1 MNTDI
6 WDVLRNFVQFKKR
19 EKYLW
24 RIASFIKV
32 AGV

>member
-6 WDVLRNFVQFKKR
+6 WDVLRNFGQFNKR
-19 EKYLW
+19 EKYPW

-32 AGV
+32 TGV